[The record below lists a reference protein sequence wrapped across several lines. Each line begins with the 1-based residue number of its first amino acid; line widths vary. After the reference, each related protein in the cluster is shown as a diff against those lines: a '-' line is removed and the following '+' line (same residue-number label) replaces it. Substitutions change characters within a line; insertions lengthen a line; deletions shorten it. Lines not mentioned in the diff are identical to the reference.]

1 MNRRRRAPSGLK
13 GGLSM
18 VLIGLLIVFA
28 IQNVA
33 TVEVNFLLWNLKLP
47 RAVLYFG
54 IFALGVFI
62 GWLTRYF
69 GGHDKGHP

>member
-1 MNRRRRAPSGLK
+1 MNKRKTASSGLK
-13 GGLSM
+13 GALIM

-33 TVEVNFLLWNLKLP
+33 TVEVNFLIWNLKLP

-54 IFALGVFI
+54 IFAIGMFI
-62 GWLTRYF
+62 GWLTRFF
-69 GGHDKGHP
+69 GTHDSGRT